1 MSDKKRLVLQFAG
14 HGAGPVP
21 VQGGN
26 GPVLVSPPSGGAAP
40 IFTTNEWQEGM
51 FSELKGPLWVVPA
64 GSVEAGNPEVL
75 HSGSFAFVGDVA
87 QMLHD
92 GLANDGKLSSG
103 EIAAIMAKLAGHA
116 ELPAIAGDFISKLR
130 GLAGLAK

>member
-1 MSDKKRLVLQFAG
+1 MSNKKRLVLTFAG

-40 IFTTNEWQEGM
+40 VFTTNEWQEGM

-64 GSVEAGNPEVL
+64 GSVEAGNPSAV
-75 HSGSFAFVGDVA
+75 HDGTFAFVGTFA
-87 QMLHD
+87 QQLHD
-92 GLANDGKLSSG
+92 ALANDGKVSPA
-103 EIAAIMAKLAGHA
+103 EFAEMAGGLAGHA
-116 ELPAIAGDFISKLR
+116 ELPSVVNDFKNRLL
-130 GLAGLAK
+130 GLLGK